1 MERYFRTQDNE
12 FIDTQKHQ
20 VKPLAPN
27 EYEWYRIDD
36 KRAVRVFVKNDN
48 LNNLIQPFDVV
59 GYYNVENCE
68 EGLKYASERDEEKEQ
83 LIAIYTRQKGRYVLV
98 YDEER
103 GCLL

>member
-36 KRAVRVFVKNDN
+36 KRAVRVFVKNDE
-48 LNNLIQPFDVV
+48 NNTKRL
-59 GYYNVENCE
+59 
-68 EGLKYASERDEEKEQ
+68 
-83 LIAIYTRQKGRYVLV
+83 QKGYKIVTKG
-98 YDEER
+98 YN
-103 GCLL
+103 